1 VDRPNIFCPQF
12 YRRNEASRKLE
23 TDTRKHMEWYF
34 PHTWILFLTFDD
46 DIDVQTSKWP
56 GRNRI
61 CIVKLHRISFMISH
75 LICYRTKDMEIHA
88 MSISILN
95 YLHVPIFQTM
105 CQYLFLKLV
114 NIIFFG
120 YYSKAHLHSLF
131 TSHELLKL
139 VNTIFFRLL
148 KLVNIIFFGYYC
160 ISCWSTTSE
169 GQFGNYQKKPPP
181 RKSRVQLHLPQRPS
195 RNPSWFPPCRLPG
208 PPGSHVISKFSSQE
222 EVTAQVTRPS
232 SRARAHH
239 LNFSNFTNTPSLH
252 SKPHTWQRSRTE
264 SCTEA
269 TCEKYPGTLGGRL

>member
-1 VDRPNIFCPQF
+1 
-12 YRRNEASRKLE
+12 
-23 TDTRKHMEWYF
+23 
-34 PHTWILFLTFDD
+34 
-46 DIDVQTSKWP
+46 
-56 GRNRI
+56 
-61 CIVKLHRISFMISH
+61 
-75 LICYRTKDMEIHA
+75 
-88 MSISILN
+88 
-95 YLHVPIFQTM
+95 M
-105 CQYLFLKLV
+105 CQYFKLCANIFFLKLV